1 MQQRRASAAT
11 WSPRNL
17 LVGTSAVV
25 AVLLLYSQALGSRT
39 ASLAS
44 DSDPAAVLAKSRRA
58 TLEAKWAQRRA
69 HADAELRLAREQQ
82 QEAASPPEQAGALNL
97 AAAEEPAAATAA
109 TAAAAAERVASGGS
123 GCNVPP
129 RPYHTI
135 LTSSSG
141 GYQAWQCRVM
151 HHHWKLQKARDPCGE
166 MGGFTRLLTSPNE
179 LPDEYVDE
187 IPTVVVKEARSAGYV
202 VVNRPHSM
210 VLFLQVPG
218 LQPSRVPEPA
228 TLRARA
234 CSPTC
239 QSLQPCVP
247 EPAALRA
254 RACSPACQSLQPC
267 VPEQPASLCAPPAAS
282 MRAPATVRVVPEPA
296 PCLVRVR
303 GRGRV
308 RVSCALLVLHPAVA
322 ALRVARHR
330 GVRVHSGDGPSDAAT
345 NA

>member
-1 MQQRRASAAT
+1 MQQRRASAAS

-17 LVGTSAVV
+17 LVGTSTIV
-25 AVLLLYSQALGSRT
+25 AVLLLYSKALGSRT
-39 ASLAS
+39 ANLAS

-97 AAAEEPAAATAA
+97 AAAEEPAAA
-109 TAAAAAERVASGGS
+109 AAAAAERVASGGS

-151 HHHWKLQKARDPCGE
+151 HHHWKLQKARDPCAE

-179 LPDEYVDE
+179 QPDAYADE
-187 IPTVVVKEARSAGYV
+187 IPTVVVKEARAAGYV

-210 VLFLQVPG
+210 VLFLQVLG
-218 LQPSRVPEPA
+218 LQPY
-228 TLRARA
+228 
-234 CSPTC
+234 
-239 QSLQPCVP
+239 
-247 EPAALRA
+247 
-254 RACSPACQSLQPC
+254 
-267 VPEQPASLCAPPAAS
+267 AP
-282 MRAPATVRVVPEPA
+282 
-296 PCLVRVR
+296 
-303 GRGRV
+303 
-308 RVSCALLVLHPAVA
+308 
-322 ALRVARHR
+322 
-330 GVRVHSGDGPSDAAT
+330 
-345 NA
+345 

>member
-228 TLRARA
+228 TL
-234 CSPTC
+234 
-239 QSLQPCVP
+239 
-247 EPAALRA
+247 LRA
-254 RACSPACQSLQPC
+254 RACNHPACQSLQPSY
-267 VPEQPASLCAPPAAS
+267 VPEPAAPCAPPAAS

-303 GRGRV
+303 VRVRV

-330 GVRVHSGDGPSDAAT
+330 GVRVHSRDGPSDAAT

>member
-1 MQQRRASAAT
+1 MWEATDGHGQSVRWAHPLGRLLRPVVGLHECHSMQQRRASAAT

-228 TLRARA
+228 TLLRARA
-234 CSPTC
+234 CNHPAC
-239 QSLQPCVP
+239 QSLQPSCVP
-247 EPAALRA
+247 EPATLRA
-254 RACSPACQSLQPC
+254 TACSPACQSLQPY
-267 VPEQPASLCAPPAAS
+267 VPRLPRACARRPPYVSCLSPRPALCLARPASCS
-282 MRAPATVRVVPEPA
+282 RA
-296 PCLVRVR
+296 
-303 GRGRV
+303 
-308 RVSCALLVLHPAVA
+308 
-322 ALRVARHR
+322 
-330 GVRVHSGDGPSDAAT
+330 
-345 NA
+345 

>member
-25 AVLLLYSQALGSRT
+25 AVLLIYSQALGSRT

-228 TLRARA
+228 TILRARA
-234 CSPTC
+234 CSPMC
-239 QSLQPCVP
+239 
-247 EPAALRA
+247 PACREHA
-254 RACSPACQSLQPC
+254 RACHRTC
-267 VPEQPASLCAPPAAS
+267 
-282 MRAPATVRVVPEPA
+282 RA
-296 PCLVRVR
+296 
-303 GRGRV
+303 
-308 RVSCALLVLHPAVA
+308 
-322 ALRVARHR
+322 
-330 GVRVHSGDGPSDAAT
+330 
-345 NA
+345 